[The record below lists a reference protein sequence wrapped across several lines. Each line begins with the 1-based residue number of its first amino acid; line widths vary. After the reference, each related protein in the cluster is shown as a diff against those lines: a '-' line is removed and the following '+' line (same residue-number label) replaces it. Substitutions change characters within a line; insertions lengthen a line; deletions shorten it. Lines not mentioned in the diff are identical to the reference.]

1 MTIGFLSIPVSRKF
15 VVRWI
20 TVMCIT
26 LKTCDQKNI
35 SNKKKRMLLDG
46 IEPRTFPGPEPGRV
60 TTTLQQLLFN
70 LDLSSSY
77 VTYWPFLLDSF
88 QKLAEV
94 CN

>member
-1 MTIGFLSIPVSRKF
+1 
-15 VVRWI
+15 
-20 TVMCIT
+20 
-26 LKTCDQKNI
+26 
-35 SNKKKRMLLDG
+35 
-46 IEPRTFPGPEPGRV
+46 
-60 TTTLQQLLFN
+60 LFN